1 MTDIR
6 APTLNSVNKAG
17 IQLIFVLE
25 VSILDLRIKFKQLT
39 INRS

>member
-6 APTLNSVNKAG
+6 APTLNSVNEAG